1 MAKSNAERQRA
12 YRERQKALIPMP
24 AHRNPVRADEGV
36 TPAQSGFT
44 PTYADHDEPVSLAE
58 PGQPLGRGTDSSL
71 PAVAGR
77 NVAAEVVK
85 RLITEDEW
93 RSAVESLWEIATSG
107 TKPDWVWCPHCRKKI
122 QADRVDLR
130 ARVEAAKN
138 LQDMG
143 YGKPQVEDQD
153 RQGIVLHRRI
163 VQPKGV

>member
-12 YRERQKALIPMP
+12 YRERQKALMPTP
-24 AHRNPVRADEGV
+24 AHRSPVRADEGV
-36 TPAQSGFT
+36 TPALSGFT
-44 PTYADHDEPVSLAE
+44 PVYADHSEPV
-58 PGQPLGRGTDSSL
+58 PVDSSPAAVA

-77 NVAAEVVK
+77 NLAAEVVK

-93 RSAVESLWEIATSG
+93 RQAVESLWEIATSG

-143 YGKPQVEDQD
+143 YGKPVVEDPD
-153 RQGIVLHRRI
+153 RQGIVLRRTI
-163 VQPKGV
+163 VQPRSVS

>member
-1 MAKSNAERQRA
+1 M
-12 YRERQKALIPMP
+12 
-24 AHRNPVRADEGV
+24 RADEGV
-36 TPAQSGFT
+36 TPARSGFS
-44 PTYADHDEPVSLAE
+44 PVYADHGEPVRVPAE
-58 PGQPLGRGTDSSL
+58 RGPDADSVSSSL

-77 NVAAEVVK
+77 NVAAESQAGRPASSGRNLAAEVVK

-107 TKPDWVWCPHCRKKI
+107 TRPDWVWCPHCRKKI

-143 YGKPQVEDQD
+143 YGKPVVEDPD
-153 RQGIVLHRRI
+153 RQGIILKRTI
-163 VQPKGV
+163 VAPVGFSPDD

>member
-12 YRERQKALIPMP
+12 YRERQKALIPTP
-24 AHRNPVRADEGV
+24 AHRSPVRADEGV
-36 TPAQSGFT
+36 TPAGSGFV
-44 PTYADHDEPVSLAE
+44 PTYADHSQPVRLAE
-58 PGQPLGRGTDSSL
+58 PDSVSSSPAAVA

-143 YGKPQVEDQD
+143 YGKPQVEDPD
-153 RQGIVLHRRI
+153 RQGIILKRTI
-163 VQPKGV
+163 VAPRA